1 MSYQMSPPPQK
12 QAPAP
17 ASYQHPQQQ
26 QQYAYPPQQQGS
38 PVNGSPYA
46 AQPPA
51 KRQRLSPDPRS
62 PQAYQ
67 NGAYHAPPPNLPGA
81 SSYGNPYAAS
91 PAQQQSP
98 YTPNNYAASPQS
110 SFNTPQPYP
119 HQQLPWQ
126 SQPSTP
132 APAVQQPQPQPRQS
146 MNAGSPHPPSTSMPP
161 PPRPNK
167 DEKEEKVDVND
178 ISDALFGT
186 GVSLKDEENY
196 LHNFYSNRHSANTS
210 FGTQQTSFGSS
221 TVNGDGS
228 FGALNQSYGSSQN
241 GAFAGTMGGDAAS
254 QDEVEREA
262 VRKREAAA
270 RAKSERDQHH
280 LNNPFLLG
288 NVLRQRVDRLAKE
301 SGVSVDVQGTYV
313 LQEPEA
319 RVITNSDSTRGI
331 VKAGSKIEQHAPFA
345 DVLSLISLA
354 AGERLRGLVDEAYA
368 LSRARRY
375 GDHGRVPP
383 DLADLATGDGE
394 SKSEELRPLAITG
407 TEWDRLPDA
416 PTPEQAAKP
425 LPTVSFQSQI
435 NNHLIHLA
443 TLDKTAEEA
452 RLARRAARRQTAEA
466 NAEAAESAAVA
477 AEAIAP
483 TPAEATPPEP
493 KVSKKKMAQQAKEN
507 KNATEAQSS
516 ATTNQTAAMMALGKK
531 SKKYAWMSGG
541 GASMPTNRFA
551 KPAPA
556 SSSTTP
562 GGGGS
567 GSGTSTPNVKKEG
580 GEGSRTPTSANGNGN
595 GKAPATA
602 AKEPGLHWGDFSE
615 LGPGGRGVQLR
626 DWVLVLERD
635 GREKRALERALN
647 RLA

>member
-1 MSYQMSPPPQK
+1 MSPPPQK

-17 ASYQHPQQQ
+17 TSYQHPQQ
-26 QQYAYPPQQQGS
+26 QQYAYPPQQQAS
-38 PVNGSPYA
+38 PANGSPY

-67 NGAYHAPPPNLPGA
+67 NGVFHAPPQNLPGA

-98 YTPNNYAASPQS
+98 YTPSQYAASPQS

-132 APAVQQPQPQPRQS
+132 APAVQQTQPRQS
-146 MNAGSPHPPSTSMPP
+146 MNTGSPQQAITSMPP

-186 GVSLKDEENY
+186 GVNLKDEENY
-196 LHNFYSNRHSANTS
+196 LHNLYSNRHSINTS

-221 TVNGDGS
+221 TLNGDGS
-228 FGALNQSYGSSQN
+228 FGALNQSAGSSQN
-241 GAFAGTMGGDAAS
+241 GAFAGTMGNAAS
-254 QDEVEREA
+254 QDEVERELS
-262 VRKREAAA
+262 RKREAAA

-280 LNNPFLLG
+280 LNNPFLSG

-319 RVITNSDSTRGI
+319 RVITNSDSTEGI

-383 DLADLATGDGE
+383 DLADLATGNGE

-435 NNHLIHLA
+435 NNHLLHIA

-452 RLARRAARRQTAEA
+452 RLARRAARRKAAEA

-477 AEAIAP
+477 AEAAAPAP
-483 TPAEATPPEP
+483 TEAAPTEP
-493 KVSKKKMAQQAKEN
+493 KISKKKAAQQAKES

-531 SKKYAWMSGG
+531 SKKYSWMNGG
-541 GASMPTNRFA
+541 AASMPTNRFA

-556 SSSTTP
+556 PSTPASGT
-562 GGGGS
+562 
-567 GSGTSTPNVKKEG
+567 GSGTSTPNIKKEEGAG
-580 GEGSRTPTSANGNGN
+580 GARTPTANG
-595 GKAPATA
+595 K
-602 AKEPGLHWGDFSE
+602 KEPGLQWGDFSE

-635 GREKRALERALN
+635 GREKRALEAALN
-647 RLA
+647 RLG